1 MRHEPHVRVQ
11 LFRGGGVPKEVHGE
25 VKPRNIHGSL
35 REVLPALDVAARVR
49 SAWQIH
55 QDLDPHPRRCRLP
68 WTDRHPRTISGLAA
82 LPTSLCKSPFN
93 ASHAAFR
100 ESEQCNGRS
109 RMEPIAG
116 ARRCVT
122 PTKRSDLL
130 RERRLRCP
138 LVGGE
143 SMSHHDHQTCME
155 ACIRCAVECERC
167 GTKCIE
173 EGRPECAKTCIDC
186 ADICWTCASFLS
198 RSAALVPEICKVSAR
213 ACDDCAAECENHDIE
228 HCKRCAIACHQ
239 CADKCREMAVAE
251 FSSRE
256 GRAA

>member
-35 REVLPALDVAARVR
+35 REVLPTLDVAARVR

-130 RERRLRCP
+130 RERRLRCRWQEVSP
-138 LVGGE
+138 C
-143 SMSHHDHQTCME
+143 HIT
-155 ACIRCAVECERC
+155 I
-167 GTKCIE
+167 T
-173 EGRPECAKTCIDC
+173 RPAWKR
-186 ADICWTCASFLS
+186 ASVAQWNAS
-198 RSAALVPEICKVSAR
+198 AAARSASKREDQSVPRRASTAQTFAGLARVFSAAPR
-213 ACDDCAAECENHDIE
+213 RSCPKSA
-228 HCKRCAIACHQ
+228 K
-239 CADKCREMAVAE
+239 
-251 FSSRE
+251 
-256 GRAA
+256 